1 MKICDFPFLLF
12 LRKNE
17 KMPEALDFTGF
28 SGEVFGVPE
37 GSRTPDL
44 SLRRRTLYPTELLRH
59 LHIFF
64 KALIA
69 KKTPLRCLFYG
80 DPDGNRTRVTA
91 VKGRCLNR
99 LTTGPL
105 VALTGFEPVT
115 LRV

>member
-12 LRKNE
+12 LRKDE
-17 KMPEALDFTGF
+17 KTPETLDFTGL

-59 LHIFF
+59 LRIF

>member
-44 SLRRRTLYPTELLRH
+44 SLRRRTLYPTEL
-59 LHIFF
+59 
-64 KALIA
+64 
-69 KKTPLRCLFYG
+69 
-80 DPDGNRTRVTA
+80 RTRYCVVA
-91 VKGRCLNR
+91 GAYINDFPIPCL
-99 LTTGPL
+99 
-105 VALTGFEPVT
+105 ALF
-115 LRV
+115 